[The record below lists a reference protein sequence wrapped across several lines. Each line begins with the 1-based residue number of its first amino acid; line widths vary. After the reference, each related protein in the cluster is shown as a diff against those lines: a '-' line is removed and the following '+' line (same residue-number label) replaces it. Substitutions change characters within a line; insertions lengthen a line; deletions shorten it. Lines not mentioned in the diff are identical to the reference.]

1 MAGNRRILVLDDEAP
16 IREAYQSILMPSM
29 ADVPV
34 VRSSRRGRATTAPEP
49 RVAAATETFEV
60 TLVESGSEALA
71 AINMSVCNH
80 QSFAM
85 GFFDVKIGG
94 EFDGIETIRRA
105 KEMDPDLLCVIVTA
119 YQDRSIEEIGRIFG
133 DDFADRW
140 DFVNKPFSQAEILQK
155 ARNLCANWDRRKRER
170 EYIQQIK
177 SQQEQLVLSERL
189 AAVGTLA
196 RGIGHEFGNI
206 LLSIMGNADLA
217 LQTKEP
223 KEMEDA
229 LKIIAKSSDRAA
241 ILVRNLQ
248 SMVKMERRR
257 EKLALSVP
265 VKEALELIGHE
276 LKKKAIKVVEDF
288 AADLPELNLNKI
300 EMGQVILNMAINSI
314 HALEPKGGEIRIR
327 AKLDDK
333 KAGVILEFED
343 TGCGIPDDHIDRVFE
358 PLFTTKGGKGS
369 GIGLS
374 VSKKIVENHGGRISV
389 ESAVGKGTVFTIW
402 LPI

>member
-1 MAGNRRILVLDDEAP
+1 MLDDEAP
-16 IREAYQSILMPSM
+16 IREAYQSILAPTLS
-29 ADVPV
+29 ATPV
-34 VRSSRRGRATTAPEP
+34 IRSSRRGKAAVATAEQPAVAPEP
-49 RVAAATETFEV
+49 FEL
-60 TLVESGSEALA
+60 TLVESGSEAIA
-71 AINMSVCNH
+71 AIEMSVCNH
-80 QSFAM
+80 QPFAM

-105 KEMDPDLLCVIVTA
+105 KAIDPNLLCVIVTA

-133 DDFADRW
+133 ENFSDRW
-140 DFVNKPFSQAEILQK
+140 DFLNKPFSHAEILQK
-155 ARNLCANWDRRKRER
+155 ARNSVANWDRRKRER

-177 SQQEQLVLSERL
+177 NQQEQLVLAERL

-217 LQTKEP
+217 LQTKDP
-223 KEMEDA
+223 REMEEA

-257 EKLALSVP
+257 EKLQLSVP

-276 LKKKAIKVVEDF
+276 LKKKSIKVVETF
-288 AADLPELNLNKI
+288 APGLPELSLNKI
-300 EMGQVILNMAINSI
+300 EIGQVILNLAINSI
-314 HALEPKGGEIRIR
+314 HALEPQGGEIRIGAR
-327 AKLDDK
+327 LDEK
-333 KAGVILEFED
+333 GKAVVLRFED
-343 TGCGIPDDHIDRVFE
+343 TGCGIPDDYVDQIFE

-369 GIGLS
+369 GLGLS
-374 VSKKIVENHGGRISV
+374 VSKKIVENHGGTIEV
-389 ESAVGKGTVFTIW
+389 QSAVGKGTVFTIR
-402 LPI
+402 LPV